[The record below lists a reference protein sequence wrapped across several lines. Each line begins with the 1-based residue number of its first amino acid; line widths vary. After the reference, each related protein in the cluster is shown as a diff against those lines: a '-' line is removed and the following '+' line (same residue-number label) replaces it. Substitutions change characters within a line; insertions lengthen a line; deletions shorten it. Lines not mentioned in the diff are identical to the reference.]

1 MGFSLTVEMFNIAVV
16 GHFSIDSIRLPNKHA
31 FHVILGGSA
40 AYTSLIL
47 KRLDVAVS
55 VVSKVGG
62 DFPNAYLWWL
72 REEGISLDGVVK
84 VENAQTTRFELKYSS
99 DLSRRILRLKSRAPP
114 INVED
119 LPKHLNA
126 KAVHIAPI
134 AGEITSEVVEKL
146 RNCSEVLSVD
156 PQGFLRNFNAQGYFT
171 YSPLKNKHLLEFVN
185 IYKSSANEIKAA
197 TNLSDISSAIKAVH
211 DYGVKIV
218 IVTFGM
224 KGAWLSIEGTKYE
237 IPACK
242 SEKIVDPTGAGDV
255 FVGGFLAEY
264 VRGKDA
270 LWCACVGSAAASVSV
285 EAVGPTFQD
294 NQAEIYRRASA
305 LYEKGIKG

>member
-1 MGFSLTVEMFNIAVV
+1 VGFSLNVEIFDVVVV
-16 GHFSIDSIRLPNKHA
+16 GHFSIDSISLPNKR
-31 FHVILGGSA
+31 VPYVVLGGSA

-47 KRLDVAVS
+47 KRLGATVS

-72 REEGISLDGVVK
+72 KEEGVNLSGVAK
-84 VENAQTTRFELKYSS
+84 VENAQTTRFELKYDTSMS
-99 DLSRRILRLKSRAPP
+99 KRILRLKTKALP

-119 LPKHLNA
+119 LPKSLKA

-134 AGEITSEVVEKL
+134 ANEIPFEVVDKL
-146 RNCSEVLSVD
+146 RNCAEFLSVD
-156 PQGFLRNFNAQGYFT
+156 PQGLVRNFDSQGYFT
-171 YSPLKNKHLLEFVN
+171 CSSLKEKRLLEIVN
-185 IYKSSANEIKAA
+185 IYKSSSNEIKAA
-197 TNLSDISSAIKAVH
+197 TNLPDTNSAIKAVH

-224 KGAWLSIEGTKYE
+224 KGALLSIEGTKYK

-242 SEKIVDPTGAGDV
+242 PEKILDPTGAGDV
-255 FVGGFLAEY
+255 FIGGFLAEY
-264 VRGKDA
+264 VRGEDA
-270 LWCACVGSAAASVSV
+270 LWCACVGSAAASISV
-285 EAVGPTFQD
+285 EAVGPTFQHD
-294 NQAEIYRRASA
+294 KTEIYRRANA